1 MLKTKGLSKSFG
13 DKAVLNEIDIE
24 FESGRVYA
32 LLGPNGS
39 GKSTFLRMLWG
50 ELEPSAGSLWHGGEA
65 VDTESPRWKGLIGA
79 VPDDDALIEGLSVR
93 GHLRLC
99 AALLG
104 LNAAEAA
111 MREERL
117 IELFGLGA
125 AAEAAAAED
134 ASRGNRKRLAIAL
147 ALVGNPAILL
157 MDEPFSGLD
166 MERAEDLCAIMKALA
181 GRGLT
186 ILFSCH
192 GAELAR
198 AVADGAVIIENGRIS
213 LVPLESLAPRAASGL
228 SAGTLLP
235 WIG

>member
-1 MLKTKGLSKSFG
+1 MLKIKGLAKSFG
-13 DKAVLNEIDIE
+13 AKAVLNGSYIE

-50 ELEPSAGSLWHGGEA
+50 ELTPSAGSLWHGDEA
-65 VDTESPRWKGLIGA
+65 VDTESPRWKRIVGA

-99 AALLG
+99 AALMG
-104 LNAAEAA
+104 LNAAEARA
-111 MREERL
+111 REERL
-117 IELFGLGA
+117 IELFGLGE

-147 ALVGNPAILL
+147 ALLGNPSILL
-157 MDEPFSGLD
+157 MDEPYSGLD
-166 MERAEDLCAIMKALA
+166 AERAEDLCAIFKALA
-181 GRGLT
+181 SRGLT
-186 ILFSCH
+186 IIFSCH
-192 GAELAR
+192 GVELAR
-198 AVADGAVIIENGRIS
+198 KSASHAAIIENGFVRC
-213 LVPLESLAPRAASGL
+213 VPLESLSPHAPSGL
-228 SAGTLLP
+228 TVEDLLP